1 MKNIV
6 VVLALLVVMSGSAA
20 AEPWVV
26 DGGGYGGWW
35 NGDWRFD
42 EDHGPYRQDRGYRGH
57 PTLFGGYEEEI
68 WDGDCRIER
77 KWEGDGDYREE
88 RECDH

>member
-1 MKNIV
+1 MKSIV
-6 VVLALLVVMSGSAA
+6 AVLALLVVMSGSATA
-20 AEPWVV
+20 NPWVL
-26 DGGGYGGWW
+26 DGGDGGWW

-68 WDGDCRIER
+68 WDGDCKIER

-88 RECDH
+88 RECHHH